1 MAVAKPPMN
10 TTYRSPNRGGYSS
23 PHRPEAI
30 VWHVTVGGAAG
41 SLSWLCS
48 PASNASS
55 NYLIDRAGTI
65 YELVPPTE
73 SAWANGA
80 VNKPDMGNPVIAG
93 WINAPVN
100 PNARSISVEHER
112 TQSANNKPGGFTEAQ
127 HRATVNLG
135 AWLCQEFGIPA
146 TRTNIIRH
154 AQLDSVNRQYCPG
167 LAEDEMI
174 AWIGEIAALVGS
186 TAPPSNQT
194 VPVPAPGTAASTL
207 LPTGQSISVINWDG
221 QAATIDGTAYVDV
234 GLTCT
239 NSKGEQYSRSLKN
252 GTMGPWTRVN

>member
-1 MAVAKPPMN
+1 MALAPPPMN
-10 TTYRSPNRGGYSS
+10 RTYRSPNKGGYSS

-48 PASNASS
+48 AASNASS

-100 PNARSISVEHER
+100 PNTRSVSIEHVR
-112 TQSANNKPGGFTEAQ
+112 DQSANNKPGGFTEAQ

-146 TRTNIIRH
+146 TRTNVIRH
-154 AQLDSVNRQYCPG
+154 AQLDSVNRQFCPG

-174 AWIGEIAALVGS
+174 AWIGEIAALVSGG
-186 TAPPSNQT
+186 TTQPTPPPGPTPPYVRAYINQRGEAVT
-194 VPVPAPGTAASTL
+194 E
-207 LPTGQSISVINWDG
+207 INWGGVAVHVDG
-221 QAATIDGTAYVDV
+221 YVITDDGVTVTNAA
-234 GLTCT
+234 
-239 NSKGEQYSRSLKN
+239 GEKWSRSVSPA
-252 GTMGPWTRVN
+252 GFAPWHKDS